1 MKSEEFE
8 RFNFGLLANK
18 DGKQD
23 KRQPCVPVHCNYLKM
38 FINKLFFFFY
48 NEKFELT
55 IISR

>member
-23 KRQPCVPVHCNYLKM
+23 KRQPRVHCNYLKM
-38 FINKLFFFFY
+38 FINELLFFFIMR
-48 NEKFELT
+48 NLNLL
-55 IISR
+55 

>member
-23 KRQPCVPVHCNYLKM
+23 KRQPCVHCNYLKM
-38 FINKLFFFFY
+38 FINELLFFFY

-55 IISR
+55 IIPR

>member
-23 KRQPCVPVHCNYLKM
+23 KRQPCVHCNYLKM
-38 FINKLFFFFY
+38 FINELLFF
-48 NEKFELT
+48 L
-55 IISR
+55 

>member
-23 KRQPCVPVHCNYLKM
+23 KRQPCVHCNYLKM
-38 FINKLFFFFY
+38 FINELLFFFIMR
-48 NEKFELT
+48 NLNLL
-55 IISR
+55 